1 MININNKKELELIFS
16 QNFGSPYFPILAD
29 IYMQEGDLSRAKIVC
44 EIGLQHSPENNCGK
58 FILSKIALAQEKP
71 AVAEKWLKQII
82 NHDAGNFKALRILL
96 RLAVLL
102 QRSPKA
108 IKSYLNI
115 ILAHLPND
123 KECNDLLNTLENK
136 SDNNTINRNIS
147 NKKKGGKHK
156 NPSSSIQNN
165 LDRIKNI
172 DYKMGGSM
180 ATFSMLTIL
189 KSQKHYQQAMAV
201 LNMLESKNIDL
212 DRVKKEKR
220 AIESLIKKHA
230 DKSNS

>member
-1 MININNKKELELIFS
+1 MVNLF
-16 QNFGSPYFPILAD
+16 Y
-29 IYMQEGDLSRAKIVC
+29 R
-44 EIGLQHSPENNCGK
+44 
-58 FILSKIALAQEKP
+58 KIALAQEKP

-82 NHDAGNFKALRILL
+82 NHDAGNLKALRILI

-123 KECNDLLNTLENK
+123 KECNELLNTLENK
-136 SDNNTINRNIS
+136 SANNMINKNIS
-147 NKKKGGKHK
+147 NKKKGEAYN
-156 NPSSSIQNN
+156 NPSTSIQNK
-165 LDRIKNI
+165 LDAIKKI
-172 DYKMGGSM
+172 DYKVGGSM

-201 LNMLESKNIDL
+201 LNMLESKKIDL

-220 AIESLIKKHA
+220 EIESLIKKHA
-230 DKSNS
+230 DKI